1 MLEGYMMQLT
11 SKERSLL
18 EDSKSHEELCIKK
31 YNNYAGQTQD
41 LQLQQL
47 FQSLAQKEQEHLTS
61 LNQILSGGIP
71 NIQQGQ
77 QQQQPQF
84 MTSGMGQAGMV
95 NQQDADLCQD
105 MLSTEK
111 HIASTYNTAIFEFR
125 DTNIR
130 RVLNHIQTEEQ
141 QHGESIYNY
150 MQSKGMYQVH

>member
-1 MLEGYMMQLT
+1 MMQLT

-31 YNNYAGQTQD
+31 YNNYAGQAQD

>member
-1 MLEGYMMQLT
+1 MMQLT

>member
-1 MLEGYMMQLT
+1 MMQLT

-31 YNNYAGQTQD
+31 YNNYAGQAQD

-130 RVLNHIQTEEQ
+130 KVLNHIQTEEQ

>member
-1 MLEGYMMQLT
+1 MMQLT

-130 RVLNHIQTEEQ
+130 KVLNHIQTEEQ

>member
-1 MLEGYMMQLT
+1 MMQLT

-31 YNNYAGQTQD
+31 YNNYAGQAQD

-71 NIQQGQ
+71 NIQQGQQGQ

-130 RVLNHIQTEEQ
+130 KVLNHIQTEEQ